1 MDIYNAEKTY
11 KQDETCL
18 YEGIIYRASCGGAA
32 IIGIPPTEDSI
43 GTFWIVEEDTIKGEQ
58 VEIHNANAPFEEKEA
73 QSVVHGL
80 NP

>member
-18 YEGIIYRASCGGAA
+18 YEGIVYRASCGGAA
-32 IIGIPPTEDSI
+32 IIGIPPIEDSI
-43 GTFWIVEEDTIKGEQ
+43 GTFWIAEEDTISSEQ
-58 VEIHNANAPFEEKEA
+58 VEIVNASAPFEEDDT
-73 QSVVHGL
+73 QGVVHGL